1 MQHSQIDLAHDMAPL
16 DPHSKIVYSRPSRPN
31 ERLYPDPYDKLQ
43 ATVKAQ

>member
-1 MQHSQIDLAHDMAPL
+1 MQHSQIDLAHDMSPL